1 MATAGKWM
9 FFIGLI
15 LGLVAL
21 GVVIWGGTQVVQA
34 TDALTQ
40 DTITVEGETTVP
52 MQSQSMRFI
61 IAEGND
67 TPVCTVT
74 AADGTNVPVGSDE
87 VISDLASDETGQIIG
102 TITADE
108 AGDYTVACTGGTVT
122 VSGSL
127 GSSVLIG
134 AVAAGLGL
142 VALLP
147 LGLLTLIGLILWLV
161 GRSRNKRADQD
172 AGGYGYS
179 TSTGSGYVDGPG
191 YVDGQGYGNA
201 PGYGPP
207 PSSPSSPSTSDP
219 YAPPPPPPGYGPGAG
234 GSEDPAGG
242 SRG

>member
-9 FFIGLI
+9 FLIGLI

-21 GVVIWGGTQVVQA
+21 GVVIWGGTQVVRA
-34 TDALTQ
+34 SDAFTQ
-40 DTITVEGETTVP
+40 DTITVEGQTTVP

-61 IAEGND
+61 IAEGNN

-74 AADGTNVPVGSDE
+74 AADGSNVPVGSDD
-87 VISDLASDETGQIIG
+87 VVSDLAADGTGQIIG

-108 AGDYTVACTGGTVT
+108 AGDYTVACSGGPVT

-127 GSSVLIG
+127 GSSVIIST
-134 AVAAGLGL
+134 VAAGLGL

-161 GRSRNKRADQD
+161 GRSRNKRADQGG
-172 AGGYGYS
+172 GGYGYS

-191 YVDGQGYGNA
+191 HVDGQGYGNA
-201 PGYGPP
+201 AGYGAP
-207 PSSPSSPSTSDP
+207 PSSSSPSDP

-234 GSEDPAGG
+234 GSDGPSGS